1 MHFPR
6 LRSACKERLSL
17 LLLHQAR
24 RYASP
29 KPTSEIGAVLTHRDV
44 NEINKALNAQ
54 WNEMSEENKLL
65 YEADAF
71 DDKER
76 IKREVEKVRMRWDPP
91 FLCDT

>member
-1 MHFPR
+1 M
-6 LRSACKERLSL
+6 S
-17 LLLHQAR
+17 
-24 RYASP
+24 
-29 KPTSEIGAVLTHRDV
+29 T

-76 IKREVEKVRMRWDPP
+76 IKPDLDKLRMRWDPP
-91 FLCDT
+91 FLTDS

>member
-1 MHFPR
+1 M
-6 LRSACKERLSL
+6 S
-17 LLLHQAR
+17 
-24 RYASP
+24 
-29 KPTSEIGAVLTHRDV
+29 T

>member
-1 MHFPR
+1 M
-6 LRSACKERLSL
+6 S
-17 LLLHQAR
+17 
-24 RYASP
+24 
-29 KPTSEIGAVLTHRDV
+29 T

-76 IKREVEKVRMRWDPP
+76 IKLEVEKVRMRWDPP